1 MKTIF
6 VVLTACALAGEVI
19 AYDRNRS
26 IGEEWQLLRGTADMQ
41 RIEEAARQ
49 RENEHN
55 TRMQQL
61 DRQQKIHQEESER
74 RQRQLELEQYRIWL
88 WTK

>member
-1 MKTIF
+1 MKAIF
-6 VVLTACALAGEVI
+6 AALIACALTSEVI

-26 IGEEWQLLRGTADMQ
+26 MGEEWQQQRGTADMQ
-41 RIEEAARQ
+41 RIEEAARK
-49 RENEHN
+49 RESEHN

-74 RQRQLELEQYRIWL
+74 RQKQLDLEQYRIWL
-88 WTK
+88 WTN

>member
-6 VVLTACALAGEVI
+6 AVLTACALTGEVI

-26 IGEEWQLLRGTADMQ
+26 IGEEWQLLRGTEDMQ

-49 RENEHN
+49 RESEHN

-74 RQRQLELEQYRIWL
+74 RQKQLELEQYRIWL

>member
-1 MKTIF
+1 MKAIF
-6 VVLTACALAGEVI
+6 AVLTACALTSEVI

-26 IGEEWQLLRGTADMQ
+26 MGEEWQQQRGTADVQ

-49 RENEHN
+49 RESEHN

>member
-1 MKTIF
+1 MKAIF
-6 VVLTACALAGEVI
+6 VALTACALTSEVI

-26 IGEEWQLLRGTADMQ
+26 MGEEWQQQRGTADMQ

-49 RENEHN
+49 RESEHN

-61 DRQQKIHQEESER
+61 EREQKIFREESER
-74 RQRQLELEQYRIWL
+74 RQRQLELEQYRPWL
-88 WTK
+88 WKR

>member
-1 MKTIF
+1 MKAMF
-6 VVLTACALAGEVI
+6 VVLTACALTSEVI

-26 IGEEWQLLRGTADMQ
+26 MGEEWQQQRGTADMQ

-49 RENEHN
+49 RESEHN

-61 DRQQKIHQEESER
+61 EREQKIFREESER

>member
-1 MKTIF
+1 MKAIFARTI
-6 VVLTACALAGEVI
+6 AIG
-19 AYDRNRS
+19 DRS
-26 IGEEWQLLRGTADMQ
+26 IGEEWQQQWGTTDMQ
-41 RIEEAARQ
+41 RIEEAARR
-49 RENEHN
+49 RESEHN

-61 DRQQKIHQEESER
+61 DRQQKIHQEENER

>member
-1 MKTIF
+1 MKAMF
-6 VVLTACALAGEVI
+6 VVLTACALTSEVI

-26 IGEEWQLLRGTADMQ
+26 MGEEWQQQRGTADMQ
-41 RIEEAARQ
+41 RMEEAARQ
-49 RENEHN
+49 RESEHN

-61 DRQQKIHQEESER
+61 DRQQKIFQLENER

>member
-1 MKTIF
+1 MKVIF
-6 VVLTACALAGEVI
+6 AVLTACALTGEVI

-26 IGEEWQLLRGTADMQ
+26 IGEEWQQQWGTTDMQ
-41 RIEEAARQ
+41 RIEEAARR
-49 RENEHN
+49 RESEHN

-61 DRQQKIHQEESER
+61 DRQQKIYQEENER